1 MIRELF
7 NKYQEVI
14 SYLFFGVLTTV
25 VNYII
30 YFSLNAVLGEDLYLV
45 NNVVAWAGAVIFAFV
60 VNKFFVFKKKSKN
73 SAELIKEMTSF
84 ALARLASLGIE
95 EIILFIGMS
104 LLKLNGTI
112 VKLAAQVIVVILN
125 YFFSKFFIFRK

>member
-30 YFSLNAVLGEDLYLV
+30 YFSLNAILGEDLYLV

-60 VNKFFVFKKKSKN
+60 VNKLFVFKKKSKN

>member
-1 MIRELF
+1 MIKELF

-30 YFSLNAVLGEDLYLV
+30 YFSLNAILGEDLYLV

-60 VNKFFVFKKKSKN
+60 VNKLFVFKKKSKN

>member
-30 YFSLNAVLGEDLYLV
+30 YFSLNAVLGEDLYLF
-45 NNVVAWAGAVIFAFV
+45 NNVVSWAGAVIFAFV
-60 VNKFFVFKKKSKN
+60 VNKLFVFKKKSKN

-112 VKLAAQVIVVILN
+112 VKLAAQMIVVILN

>member
-60 VNKFFVFKKKSKN
+60 VNKLFVFKKKSKN

-84 ALARLASLGIE
+84 AMARLASLGIE

>member
-30 YFSLNAVLGEDLYLV
+30 YFSLNAVLGEDLYLF

>member
-30 YFSLNAVLGEDLYLV
+30 YFSLNAVLGEDLYLF

-60 VNKFFVFKKKSKN
+60 VNKLFVFKKKSKN

-112 VKLAAQVIVVILN
+112 VKLAAQVIVVIFN

>member
-60 VNKFFVFKKKSKN
+60 VNKLFVFKKKSKN

>member
-84 ALARLASLGIE
+84 ALARLVSLGIE